1 MKQVKV
7 NFCYI
12 LIFIITACS
21 SVEEG
26 YIVKGKIV
34 GDEECLKRG
43 MIYMQIANTKG
54 IIFDSAELNNGR
66 FLFSGNLNTPEKLL
80 LFVKELPFNIPL
92 YLENEKYIITADSKS
107 LRDAKIIGGESQE
120 MFNML
125 KTKSGSVMA
134 KYNLNMIMSEYL
146 KQDSDSSRMS
156 ELDYIIKNANMEMDK
171 FNDSLIAIN
180 PTSFYSLLNLYEI
193 SNVADFDK
201 VLGRFKLFEES
212 ALYDNNN
219 YFNAIKESIARRE
232 PLLSGQIAPYLKLH
246 DIKGKSVDLKE
257 IAKKNSLTVIV
268 FWASWSKESV
278 DFLKRVKKVS
288 NKEVWKRVRILAVA
302 VNDIKSNLEDV
313 IEKEKFNWTHL
324 IDNED
329 KDAMRIFNINLIPK
343 YIVVDNNYTIVIN
356 DFRFEEIEEFL
367 NLYFK

>member
-1 MKQVKV
+1 
-7 NFCYI
+7 
-12 LIFIITACS
+12 
-21 SVEEG
+21 
-26 YIVKGKIV
+26 
-34 GDEECLKRG
+34 
-43 MIYMQIANTKG
+43 MQIANTKG
-54 IIFDSAELNNGR
+54 VIFDSAELNNGR
-66 FLFSGNLNTPEKLL
+66 FFFSGNLNTPQKLL

-120 MFNML
+120 MFNKL
-125 KTKSGSVMA
+125 KAKSGSVMA

-146 KQDSDSSRMS
+146 KQDSDSARMS

-193 SNVADFDK
+193 SNVADFDN

-212 ALYDNNN
+212 ALYDNNK
-219 YFNAIKESIARRE
+219 YFNAIKENIARRE
-232 PLLSGQIAPYLKLH
+232 PLLTGKYAPDLILQ
-246 DIKGKSVDLKE
+246 DLDGEIVDLKE
-257 IAKKNSLTVIV
+257 IAKKSSLTVIV

-278 DFLKRVKKVS
+278 DFLKRVK
-288 NKEVWKRVRILAVA
+288 NTTNPEVWERVRVLTVA
-302 VNDIKSNLEDV
+302 VNDIKSNLENV
-313 IEKEKFNWTHL
+313 IKKEKFNGINL
-324 IDNED
+324 IDNKD

-367 NLYFK
+367 NSYFK